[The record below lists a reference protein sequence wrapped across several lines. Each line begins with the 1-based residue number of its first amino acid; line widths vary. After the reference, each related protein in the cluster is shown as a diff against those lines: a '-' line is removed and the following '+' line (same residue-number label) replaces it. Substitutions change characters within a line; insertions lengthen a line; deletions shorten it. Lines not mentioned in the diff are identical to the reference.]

1 MSDDIID
8 KQRVVGVT
16 AMTVVD
22 SNPTAS
28 LNTVSKGNSQINTA
42 YSRQGVEAKWRAKSQ
57 FESRGL
63 FDLNI
68 LRFRSDTDSI
78 FNNNDPKNVFTVF
91 LEIYS
96 PYDIKS
102 NQIIKSIYLPA
113 QYRKTRLNMK
123 PLIIQTRLV

>member
-42 YSRQGVEAKWRAKSQ
+42 YSRQGVEAK
-57 FESRGL
+57 
-63 FDLNI
+63 
-68 LRFRSDTDSI
+68 
-78 FNNNDPKNVFTVF
+78 
-91 LEIYS
+91 
-96 PYDIKS
+96 
-102 NQIIKSIYLPA
+102 
-113 QYRKTRLNMK
+113 
-123 PLIIQTRLV
+123 